1 MTKNKEI
8 KQTEE
13 TVSTS
18 QPVATPVVP
27 VVTQEQID
35 SIIKSNEELK
45 SKIERLEYA
54 ANKAQ
59 LAKWNDQHRETG
71 LKEVKVIRYH
81 DKYVV
86 GWGKMLE
93 NRCEKVDG
101 VWEESLKTE
110 IIFEDDTK
118 EIVDY
123 EIFQRNYKYVT
134 SSVIS
139 EMKDSKGNTVYQI
152 QLPEG
157 KVLSINTIFLN

>member
-1 MTKNKEI
+1 MKKEI
-8 KQTEE
+8 KQTVSEVEE
-13 TVSTS
+13 IKEEARSG
-18 QPVATPVVP
+18 
-27 VVTQEQID
+27 VTQEQID
-35 SIIKSNEELK
+35 AIIKSNEELK

>member
-1 MTKNKEI
+1 MVKQKEI
-8 KQTEE
+8 KQTASEVVEE
-13 TVSTS
+13 KK
-18 QPVATPVVP
+18 P
-27 VVTQEQID
+27 VVTQEQLD
-35 SIIKSNEELK
+35 AIIKSNEELK

-59 LAKWNDQHRETG
+59 IAKWNDQHRETK
-71 LKEVKVIRYH
+71 LREVKVIRYH

-86 GWGKMLE
+86 GWGRMLE

-118 EIVDY
+118 EVVDY
-123 EIFQRNYKYVT
+123 EIFQRNYKYVVG
-134 SSVIS
+134 SVLS
-139 EMKDSKGNTVYQI
+139 EIKDSKGNTVYEI

-157 KVLSINTIFLN
+157 KVLNINTIFLN